1 MIYEMHILNKYLE
14 SIKEGTKKHE
24 YRLGKPERRA
34 IKIGDTIRLITNE
47 DENVTLDVEV
57 TGITL
62 YKSWYEAMKDNW
74 ENDFK
79 GLYNSFDELM
89 EDCKNFYT
97 EEEIKKYG
105 IIMFDIISSR

>member
-1 MIYEMHILNKYLE
+1 
-14 SIKEGTKKHE
+14 
-24 YRLGKPERRA
+24 
-34 IKIGDTIRLITNE
+34 
-47 DENVTLDVEV
+47 
-57 TGITL
+57 
-62 YKSWYEAMKDNW
+62 MKDNW

-79 GLYNSFDELM
+79 DLYNSFDELM